1 MTAPFLDVTTCID
14 GTRDRHYCS
23 SAVRAGDAL
32 RPERIRMEMLKR
44 FGLLFAGLA
53 AIVLGFL
60 TLAGGMLSVGPLLL
74 VGGYCVLLPFFL
86 WRSFR
91 NSVGE

>member
-1 MTAPFLDVTTCID
+1 MKL
-14 GTRDRHYCS
+14 
-23 SAVRAGDAL
+23 
-32 RPERIRMEMLKR
+32 LKD
-44 FGLLFAGLA
+44 FWLLWAGLG

-60 TLAGGMLSVGPLLL
+60 TLQGGMLTVGPLLL